1 MCPRPVWW
9 IYRFTMLVTLH
20 LRLYLSRKITSL
32 QEEFEGPLPSDST
45 DNAWL
50 ESLRGTNDKELL
62 ICHLKINNIQNKF
75 EELAPTINKIS
86 THIVFVSETKIDAS
100 YPDEQ
105 FSFPGYVF
113 YRNHRKKGGRG
124 IMALVSS
131 FLSEKRLKPDKHYKT
146 LKLIALEIKTVS
158 GNVILGIY
166 RPPRSV
172 CGDYQLLLENKL
184 LDICNWA
191 SLQSN
196 TVVVIGD
203 LNLDRLRPDKPK
215 GNILLDLE
223 NKQGFKCLITKST
236 RVENWDAMVTETLI
250 DVLLSNKPELF
261 KYSGK
266 YYLFLSDH
274 ALI

>member
-1 MCPRPVWW
+1 
-9 IYRFTMLVTLH
+9 
-20 LRLYLSRKITSL
+20 
-32 QEEFEGPLPSDST
+32 
-45 DNAWL
+45 
-50 ESLRGTNDKELL
+50 
-62 ICHLKINNIQNKF
+62 
-75 EELAPTINKIS
+75 
-86 THIVFVSETKIDAS
+86 
-100 YPDEQ
+100 
-105 FSFPGYVF
+105 
-113 YRNHRKKGGRG
+113 
-124 IMALVSS
+124 MALVSS

-158 GNVILGIY
+158 ANIILGIY

-172 CGDYQLLLENKL
+172 CGNYQLLLENKL

-236 RVENWDAMVTETLI
+236 RVEN
-250 DVLLSNKPELF
+250 
-261 KYSGK
+261 
-266 YYLFLSDH
+266 
-274 ALI
+274 